1 MSTVSTLKLPSPSS
15 PDAVSGLSLS
25 PVQTTSGSLYF
36 PNPPTSPRKLA
47 IATRNNPTC
56 FSNEAAAIEHE
67 RLVKSLLKQ
76 FKRLELTL
84 SKFESK
90 LNGILKTNM
99 LRTILLPFLRLQL
112 PLDELFLKNSNIYS
126 SFVSVSV
133 TILGRWWRLL
143 LHALSAS
150 TPSHQV
156 SLTDRNAYLECISR
170 ILCRREWFLAGPE
183 TMCSYTNRLAD
194 TLDYAI
200 GKLSTMKVVPVLIS
214 AFVGKVFA
222 YAFFFL
228 PGVSNALLFLLNIKQ
243 LTLESSLAKVER
255 FLLDVVKTART
266 VFPNHLA
273 PFVNYRGLERMDR
286 NRKKSINCVPPPKH
300 PVRGI
305 TDPNGPWVLSWMSC
319 DSDIFNSF
327 FRHYVNISRFFVDD
341 HREVPFEAFPGI
353 HVILCNVH
361 QIFNVC
367 VSKILLETANNG
379 SFKRLSISKL
389 SLQQSLQQSSSA
401 LLALSL
407 QQSAPLLYEP
417 IVRPMDANYAPLI
430 KLFKTIR
437 DIGFSN
443 VSFLD
448 SIVRSVDK
456 IMINLASTTSI
467 YDFGRSASIFNLVCE
482 YSNYVADPTDID
494 WEFWL
499 GCAHLTLSKTSLIQS
514 IIMSFAF
521 LFNVWNV
528 IPSQLSQSPCPAK
541 EAHLSEW
548 LTNTSE
554 SYKENFARWLT
565 CNDIW
570 LVYFTHW
577 NPLVRAYYMRLISW
591 RVIGFNN
598 YDSSVSI
605 LTTHRIK
612 SKVDVIYEC
621 LMRVTSSTELPLRLQ
636 RLDFS
641 PDLPMVNRKLGIVP
655 VNSRRASDDVLSL
668 ASVTC
673 SAKLSDLRKSN
684 PYEILDEAV
693 YTCSLLSNTTMGD
706 GGKERGGKLTRNHS
720 LISSFGKFF
729 KLLSTDDD
737 SDDKLLT
744 VAPPTIGNTG
754 ANGLIGIDNNR
765 LDQSGNSI
773 ACGRR
778 SKSFNSFLTG
788 ALSSRSGSSSPSLK
802 SIQRSCDTPTDLPAT
817 SDSESSS
824 TLSSYLGSSSASTL
838 SSSQNSLSKNPPELI
853 KHTPD
858 IVRPLYKF
866 EVTLDH
872 HVISRKVDQMQTAN
886 SQQTLSFYDTS
897 STTLNSSLSV
907 AQRTRPGLPRIPSTS
922 LFISSDRYCRFYVLK
937 EEFDFEDVIP
947 TDDEKAPTIDDM
959 LRQIKTPT
967 ALAALGRALNEWNMI
982 VDEFESF
989 LALTVEADQAN
1000 SLPKDSIGEPVQEI
1014 DEEEYYK
1021 KIVPFMPIDN
1031 FIELKLLNAM

>member
-1 MSTVSTLKLPSPSS
+1 MSKVSTLKPPAPVSVSAQALTAGVAPSGSFFLPSTPS
-15 PDAVSGLSLS
+15 
-25 PVQTTSGSLYF
+25 
-36 PNPPTSPRKLA
+36 SPRKLA
-47 IATRNNPTC
+47 
-56 FSNEAAAIEHE
+56 SNSPHFANENAAIEHE

-76 FKRLELTL
+76 FKRLEFALG
-84 SKFESK
+84 KFESK

-112 PLDELFLKNSNIYS
+112 PLETLFPKNSNIYT

-143 LHALSAS
+143 LQALSTS
-150 TPSHQV
+150 TASHQV
-156 SLTDRNAYLECISR
+156 SQTDRNAYLECISR
-170 ILCRREWFLAGPE
+170 IMCRREWFLAGPE
-183 TMCSYTNRLAD
+183 GMSTYTTRLCD

-200 GKLSTMKVVPVLIS
+200 GKLSSMKVVPVLMS
-214 AFVGKVFA
+214 AFVGKAFA
-222 YAFFFL
+222 YAYFFL

-243 LTLESSLAKVER
+243 LTLEYSLAKGDQY
-255 FLLDVVKTART
+255 LPDVIKNARS
-266 VFPNHLA
+266 VFPKHLA
-273 PFVNYRGLERMDR
+273 PFVNYRGIERLDR
-286 NRKKSINCVPPPKH
+286 NKKKSINCVPPPKH

-305 TDPNGPWVLSWMSC
+305 TDPNGPWVLCWMSC

-327 FRHYVNISRFFVDD
+327 FRHYVNISSFFVDD

-353 HVILCNVH
+353 HVILCNMH
-361 QIFNVC
+361 HIFNVC
-367 VSKILLETANNG
+367 VSKILLETASNG
-379 SFKRLSISKL
+379 SFKRLSIAKL
-389 SLQQSLQQSSSA
+389 SSLPLNGAPQRSQSPPQSQSL
-401 LLALSL
+401 LLL
-407 QQSAPLLYEP
+407 PLFP
-417 IVRPMDANYAPLI
+417 GPAIVRPMDANYAPLI

-437 DIGFSN
+437 DIGYSN
-443 VSFLD
+443 VYFLD
-448 SIVRSVDK
+448 SIVRSVDR

-482 YSNYVADPTDID
+482 FSNYVADPTDIN

-499 GCAHLTLSKTSLIQS
+499 GCAYLTLSKTSLIQS

-521 LFNVWNV
+521 LFNVWNM
-528 IPSQLSQSPCPAK
+528 IPSQLSQSACPQQ

-565 CNDIW
+565 CNESW

-605 LTTHRIK
+605 LTTFRIK
-612 SKVDVIYEC
+612 SKVDVIYAV
-621 LMRVTSSTELPLRLQ
+621 LMRVTSSSELPMRLQ
-636 RLDFS
+636 KLDFS
-641 PDLPMVNRKLGIVP
+641 ADLPMVNRKLGIVP
-655 VNSRRASDDVLSL
+655 INSHRASDDVLSL
-668 ASVTC
+668 ASVT
-673 SAKLSDLRKSN
+673 SSTKLSDLRKSN

-693 YTCSLLSNTTMGD
+693 YTCSLLSNATLSD
-706 GGKERGGKLTRNHS
+706 VGKDRDRKLARNNS
-720 LISSFGKFF
+720 LISSFGKLF
-729 KLLSTDDD
+729 KLLSADD

-744 VAPPTIGNTG
+744 VAPPTIGSER
-754 ANGLIGIDNNR
+754 AEY
-765 LDQSGNSI
+765 GNSI

-788 ALSSRSGSSSPSLK
+788 GLSNRSGSSSPSLK
-802 SIQRSCDTPTDLPAT
+802 SVQRSFDTPTDLPAT

-838 SSSQNSLSKNPPELI
+838 SSHNSLSKNPPELV

-858 IVRPLYKF
+858 IIRPLYKF

-872 HVISRKVDQMQTAN
+872 QVISRKVDQMQCAN
-886 SQQTLSFYDTS
+886 GQQSLKFYGNPGAES
-897 STTLNSSLSV
+897 A
-907 AQRTRPGLPRIPSTS
+907 AQRTRPGVPRIPSTS
-922 LFISSDRYCRFYVLK
+922 LFVSSDRYCRFYVLK
-937 EEFDFEDVIP
+937 EQFDFEDVLP
-947 TDDEKAPTIDDM
+947 TDDEKAPTVDDM
-959 LRQIKTPT
+959 LRQVKTPT

-989 LALTVEADQAN
+989 LALTVEADQTNA
-1000 SLPKDSIGEPVQEI
+1000 LPKDALEETIPEV

-1021 KIVPFMPIDN
+1021 RIVPFMPIDN

>member
-1 MSTVSTLKLPSPSS
+1 MSRVSALKAPTPVSVSAPALTAVVASSRSFFLPS
-15 PDAVSGLSLS
+15 
-25 PVQTTSGSLYF
+25 T
-36 PNPPTSPRKLA
+36 PPSPRKLGA
-47 IATRNNPTC
+47 NSPSFA
-56 FSNEAAAIEHE
+56 NENAAIEHE

-76 FKRLELTL
+76 FKRLEFALG
-84 SKFESK
+84 KFESK

-112 PLDELFLKNSNIYS
+112 SLESLFLKDSNIYT

-143 LHALSAS
+143 LQALSTS
-150 TPSHQV
+150 TSSHQV

-183 TMCSYTNRLAD
+183 GMSTYTNRLCD

-200 GKLSTMKVVPVLIS
+200 GKLSSMKVVPVLIS

-243 LTLESSLAKVER
+243 LTLDCSLTKGATY
-255 FLLDVVKTART
+255 LLEVIKAAQSI
-266 VFPNHLA
+266 FPKHLA
-273 PFVNYRGLERMDR
+273 PFINYRGLERLDR

-305 TDPNGPWVLSWMSC
+305 SDPNGPWVLTWMSC

-327 FRHYVNISRFFVDD
+327 LRHYVNISSFFVDD
-341 HREVPFEAFPGI
+341 HREVPFEVFPGI
-353 HVILCNVH
+353 NVILCNMH
-361 QIFNVC
+361 HIFNVC

-379 SFKRLSISKL
+379 SFKRLAISKL
-389 SLQQSLQQSSSA
+389 SSPSHNGAKQLSLSQSLSLSQQPQSQSLLLPPFPGSA
-401 LLALSL
+401 IA
-407 QQSAPLLYEP
+407 
-417 IVRPMDANYAPLI
+417 RPMDANYAPLI

-437 DIGFSN
+437 DIGYSDI
-443 VSFLD
+443 SFLD
-448 SIVRSVDK
+448 SIVRSVDR

-482 YSNYVADPTDID
+482 FSNYVADPTDID

-499 GCAHLTLSKTSLIQS
+499 GCVYLTLSKTSLIQS

-521 LFNVWNV
+521 LFNVWKV
-528 IPSQLSQSPCPAK
+528 IPSQLSQSPCPDQ

-565 CNDIW
+565 CNEIW
-570 LVYFTHW
+570 QVYFTHW

-605 LTTHRIK
+605 LTTFRIK
-612 SKVDVIYEC
+612 SKVDVIYAF
-621 LMRVTSSTELPLRLQ
+621 LIRVTSSVELPLRLQ
-636 RLDFS
+636 SLDFS
-641 PDLPMVNRKLGIVP
+641 ADLPMVNRKLGIVP
-655 VNSRRASDDVLSL
+655 VNSHRSSDDVISL
-668 ASVTC
+668 ASVT
-673 SAKLSDLRKSN
+673 SSTKLSDLRKSN

-693 YTCSLLSNTTMGD
+693 YTCSLLSNTTMGEV
-706 GGKERGGKLTRNHS
+706 GKDRDRKLVRNHS
-720 LISSFGKFF
+720 LISSFSKFF
-729 KLLSTDDD
+729 KLLSADD

-744 VAPPTIGNTG
+744 VAPPTIG
-754 ANGLIGIDNNR
+754 LERSD
-765 LDQSGNSI
+765 SKNSI

-778 SKSFNSFLTG
+778 SKSLNSFITG

-802 SIQRSCDTPTDLPAT
+802 SIQRSFDTATDLPAT

-824 TLSSYLGSSSASTL
+824 TLSSYLGSSSASTP
-838 SSSQNSLSKNPPELI
+838 STQNSLSKNPPELV

-872 HVISRKVDQMQTAN
+872 QVISRKVDQMQSAN
-886 SQQTLSFYDTS
+886 GQQTLKFYGNPGAES
-897 STTLNSSLSV
+897 A
-907 AQRTRPGLPRIPSTS
+907 AQRTRPGIPRIPSTS
-922 LFISSDRYCRFYVLK
+922 LFVNTDRYCRFYVLK
-937 EEFDFEDVIP
+937 EKFDYEDVII
-947 TDDEKAPTIDDM
+947 TDVEKAPTIDDL

-1000 SLPKDSIGEPVQEI
+1000 TLPRDAMTETVQEI

-1031 FIELKLLNAM
+1031 FIELKLLNAL